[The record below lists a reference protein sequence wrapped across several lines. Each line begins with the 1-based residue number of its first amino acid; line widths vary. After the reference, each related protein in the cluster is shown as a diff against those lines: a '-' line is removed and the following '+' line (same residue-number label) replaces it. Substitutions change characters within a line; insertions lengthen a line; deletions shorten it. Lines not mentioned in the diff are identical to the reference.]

1 MYFGVNAL
9 QGVINTY
16 MKKVVKVTKTE
27 MVLDDGSVVEL
38 LLELDEL
45 LTLEEAQK
53 IYEKSLKIRDA
64 IIAGDDETTNT
75 KTGG

>member
-1 MYFGVNAL
+1 
-9 QGVINTY
+9 

-27 MVLDDGSVVEL
+27 MILDDGSVVEL
-38 LLELDEL
+38 LLELDKP

-64 IIAGDDETTNT
+64 ILEGDDETTDP
-75 KTGG
+75 KSSS

>member
-1 MYFGVNAL
+1 M
-9 QGVINTY
+9 NTY

-27 MVLDDGSVVEL
+27 MILDDGSVVEL
-38 LLELDEL
+38 LLELDKP

-64 IIAGDDETTNT
+64 ILAGDDEATDSKKGN
-75 KTGG
+75 

>member
-1 MYFGVNAL
+1 MTRG
-9 QGVINTY
+9 INTY

-27 MVLDDGSVVEL
+27 MILDDGSVVEL
-38 LLELDEL
+38 LLELDKP

-64 IIAGDDETTNT
+64 ILEGDNEPPEPQRDS
-75 KTGG
+75 

>member
-1 MYFGVNAL
+1 M
-9 QGVINTY
+9 NTY

-27 MVLDDGSVVEL
+27 MILDDGSVVEL
-38 LLELDEL
+38 LLELDKP

-64 IIAGDDETTNT
+64 ILAGDDETTDPKKGN
-75 KTGG
+75 

>member
-1 MYFGVNAL
+1 MTGE
-9 QGVINTY
+9 INTY

-27 MVLDDGSVVEL
+27 MVLDDGSVIEL

-53 IYEKSLKIRDA
+53 IYEKSLKIRDELL
-64 IIAGDDETTNT
+64 AGDDETTNT

>member
-1 MYFGVNAL
+1 
-9 QGVINTY
+9 

-27 MVLDDGSVVEL
+27 MVLDDGSVIEL

-64 IIAGDDETTNT
+64 IIAGDDEITDN
-75 KTGG
+75 KTSS